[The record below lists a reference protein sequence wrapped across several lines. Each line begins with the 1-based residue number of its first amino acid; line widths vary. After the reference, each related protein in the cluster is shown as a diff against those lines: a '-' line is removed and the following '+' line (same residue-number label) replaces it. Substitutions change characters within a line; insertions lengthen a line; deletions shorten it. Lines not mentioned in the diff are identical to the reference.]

1 MYVELFIEFFRLGL
15 VAFGGPAAHVSMMH
29 ERFVEKKQWLSDKH
43 FLDLVSLSSVIPGP
57 SSTELTLLIGRYR
70 GGILGLWIAGI
81 SFILPALSM
90 VLGISVLYISYGD
103 LSEVSLILDYI
114 SPVIIAII
122 MYAIVKLTN
131 KILSSYMIAFWI
143 IFSFLIAFVFN
154 QVFVFLIV
162 SIFAGLLEQ
171 IKHKIPKIRESMSLI
186 MILWIFFQI
195 GATLYGSG
203 YVLASYLETF
213 FVDAGILSFQEV
225 IDAITVGQ
233 ITPGP
238 VFTTAGFVGFVIS
251 GNIFGG
257 LLGAFGIFLPGFLLI
272 TFLYRWIE
280 YLRNSTWFQ
289 PILAA
294 LNAAAIAL
302 MLHVVVNLTLVDVT
316 WLKLILMIVSF
327 ILLWSKKVTSSQLLV
342 FVISISTIF
351 AFT

>member
-1 MYVELFIEFFRLGL
+1 MYIELFIEFFRLGF

-90 VLGISVLYISYGD
+90 VLGISVLYVTYGD
-103 LSEVSLILDYI
+103 LSEVALILDYI
-114 SPVIIAII
+114 IPVIIAII
-122 MYAIVKLTN
+122 MYAIVKLTQ
-131 KILSSYMIAFWI
+131 KILKRYMVGVWI
-143 IFSFLIAFVFN
+143 VFSFLIAYVFN
-154 QVFVFLIV
+154 QVFVYLTI
-162 SIFAGLLEQ
+162 SIFAGLFEH
-171 IKHKIPKIRESMSLI
+171 IKHKIPKMRESISLL

-213 FVDAGILSFQEV
+213 FVDTGILSLQQV

-238 VFTTAGFVGFVIS
+238 VFTTASFVGYVVS
-251 GNIFGG
+251 GSIVGG
-257 LLGAFGIFLPGFLLI
+257 LLGALGIFLPGFLLI
-272 TFLYRWIE
+272 TFLYRGIE
-280 YLRNSTWFQ
+280 YLRQAKTFQ
-289 PILAA
+289 PILLA

-302 MLHVVVNLTLVDVT
+302 MLHVVIDLTLVEFT
-316 WLKLILMIVSF
+316 WIKFGLMILSFVLIMSKKISSTKLILLAIGISSIIV
-327 ILLWSKKVTSSQLLV
+327 
-342 FVISISTIF
+342 
-351 AFT
+351 FT